1 MNISMS
7 KIKGTRGRIDEASV
21 LEEKI
26 VMEKREENSQVK
38 ICKIKRLPG
47 RWYSLFLVLIDF
59 SID

>member
-26 VMEKREENSQVK
+26 VMEKA
-38 ICKIKRLPG
+38 
-47 RWYSLFLVLIDF
+47 
-59 SID
+59 